1 MLEPGVA
8 VAAGEA
14 MGLSKL
20 VVLVFFTLVFFSDGV
35 FFFPT
40 DDTVGRRERSDE
52 GRRQSK
58 PLYFIFQVY
67 LVATTNRRNQMNPT
81 TTTLRARD

>member
-40 DDTVGRRERSDE
+40 DDTAGGAGAV
-52 GRRQSK
+52 
-58 PLYFIFQVY
+58 
-67 LVATTNRRNQMNPT
+67 
-81 TTTLRARD
+81 